1 MAIQFFICMY
11 ALLLQYNLKFNK
23 YIKNALFTIVNLTV
37 NYAGDIRVNRSYY
50 RQLTSSNPIA
60 YSGEVT

>member
-1 MAIQFFICMY
+1 MY
-11 ALLLQYNLKFNK
+11 ALLLQYILKFNK
-23 YIKNALFTIVNLTV
+23 YIKNALFTII
-37 NYAGDIRVNRSYY
+37 NYAGDIPVNHSYY